1 MSSTVNGYMQALLAL
16 TGNSDL
22 EQARNML
29 LRSMSDQ
36 DLVKLVIQ
44 VVSQNFPRDGLEE
57 IALRITDIIKHG
69 VFESPLPRRF
79 GLLVEV
85 APEQLQHISAPTRLG
100 SLPWMNKVKEET
112 TMEGDETEIPYEIL
126 YLRKSPGIVLWCPKN
141 ADSGMWCSLR
151 LLPITLRTAINRK
164 IKQDFLSPESR
175 MTKFERFLRECD
187 RDLSIGLCANKAI
200 DFYPPGNPLC
210 DYKKA
215 LGNSYRS
222 CDSCTESH
230 KLCLRPVEVDGKN
243 KLALFP
249 LSAVFRKARNWKDMQ
264 FWVQD

>member
-1 MSSTVNGYMQALLAL
+1 MKVSLTIPDFSYATYADMSGDDNIVSATAIVSGTLEPIVSNAPRKKRM
-16 TGNSDL
+16 GN
-22 EQARNML
+22 
-29 LRSMSDQ
+29 
-36 DLVKLVIQ
+36 
-44 VVSQNFPRDGLEE
+44 
-57 IALRITDIIKHG
+57 G
-69 VFESPLPRRF
+69 VFKSPLPKQF
-79 GLLVEV
+79 GLPVGM
-85 APEQLQHISAPTRLG
+85 APEQLQQISAPTRQG
-100 SLPWMNKVKEET
+100 SLPRMNKVKEET
-112 TMEGDETEIPYEIL
+112 TMEGDETEMPYEIL
-126 YLRKSPGIVLWCPKN
+126 YLRKPPNSFKNYMGFSANIAGMALWCPKN
-141 ADSGMWCSLR
+141 ADGGMWCSFTQ
-151 LLPITLRTAINRK
+151 LPTTLQTAINRK

-200 DFYPPGNPLC
+200 YFCPPGNPLC